1 MSTPTRFDPFIQA
14 VARRAEG
21 IYTKMAIRRDESQD
35 LTRRRKDEGDTDASS
50 LLWEDTTDVS
60 VVALRGFLEDLLGL
74 THSDPHMNTDLL
86 PLPPVPADQ
95 PTAPQTAASHA
106 AQAYRNT
113 GRVVH
118 DENVEI
124 VAPIPIITPSTSPT
138 DVRLGDD
145 FGEAE
150 RETMRG
156 YLSDL
161 ANLERRGVEFLTLR
175 RSLTFLESIDQAI
188 KSAQ

>member
-124 VAPIPIITPSTSPT
+124 VAPIPIITPSTSAT

-150 RETMRG
+150 RGTMRG

>member
-21 IYTKMAIRRDESQD
+21 IYTKMAIVRDESQD
-35 LTRRRKDEGDTDASS
+35 LTRRRKNEGDTDVSS
-50 LLWEDTTDVS
+50 ALWEDTTDVS

-74 THSDPHMNTDLL
+74 THSASQMNTDLL
-86 PLPPVPADQ
+86 PLPPVPNDQ

-124 VAPIPIITPSTSPT
+124 VAPIPIIPPSNSTT

-161 ANLERRGVEFLTLR
+161 VNLERRGVEFLTLR

>member
-1 MSTPTRFDPFIQA
+1 MPTPTRFDPFIQA

-35 LTRRRKDEGDTDASS
+35 LTKRRKNEGDTDTSS
-50 LLWEDTTDVS
+50 IPWEDTTDVS
-60 VVALRGFLEDLLGL
+60 VLALRGFLEDLLGL
-74 THSDPHMNTDLL
+74 THSAPQMNTDLL
-86 PLPPVPADQ
+86 PLPPVPNDQ

-106 AQAYRNT
+106 AQAYRNM

-118 DENVEI
+118 DENVEMAI
-124 VAPIPIITPSTSPT
+124 PTPIIPPSDT

-161 ANLERRGVEFLTLR
+161 VDLERRGVEFLTLR

-188 KSAQ
+188 QSAR

>member
-74 THSDPHMNTDLL
+74 THSGPHMNTDLL

-124 VAPIPIITPSTSPT
+124 VAPIPIITPS
-138 DVRLGDD
+138 
-145 FGEAE
+145 
-150 RETMRG
+150 
-156 YLSDL
+156 
-161 ANLERRGVEFLTLR
+161 
-175 RSLTFLESIDQAI
+175 
-188 KSAQ
+188 

>member
-1 MSTPTRFDPFIQA
+1 MSIPTRLDPFIQA
-14 VARRAEG
+14 VARKAEG
-21 IYTKMAIRRDESQD
+21 IYTKMAIHRDESQD
-35 LTRRRKDEGDTDASS
+35 LTRRRKDHSDTDAAPMP
-50 LLWEDTTDVS
+50 WEDTTDVS

-74 THSDPHMNTDLL
+74 AHSGLQANSDIL
-86 PLPPVPADQ
+86 PLPPVSTEQ

-106 AQAYRNT
+106 AQAYRT
-113 GRVVH
+113 IGRVVH

-124 VAPIPIITPSTSPT
+124 AAPSPIIPATTPDT
-138 DVRLGDD
+138 DVRLGAD

-161 ANLERRGVEFLTLR
+161 VELERAGVTFLTLR

-188 KSAQ
+188 KLAK

>member
-21 IYTKMAIRRDESQD
+21 IYTKMAIVRDESQD
-35 LTRRRKDEGDTDASS
+35 LTRRRKNEADTDASS
-50 LLWEDTTDVS
+50 ALWEDTTDVS
-60 VVALRGFLEDLLGL
+60 VLALRGFLEDLLGL
-74 THSDPHMNTDLL
+74 THSDPQMNTDLL

-124 VAPIPIITPSTSPT
+124 LPITPIIPPSNPTT

-161 ANLERRGVEFLTLR
+161 VNLERRGVEFLTLR
-175 RSLTFLESIDQAI
+175 RSLTFLESIEEAI
-188 KSAQ
+188 NSVK

>member
-1 MSTPTRFDPFIQA
+1 MSTPTRLDPFIQA
-14 VARRAEG
+14 VARKAEG
-21 IYTKMAIRRDESQD
+21 IYTKMAIQRDESQD
-35 LTRRRKDEGDTDASS
+35 LTKRQKNDHDSEAGSA
-50 LLWEDTTDVS
+50 LWEDTTDVS
-60 VVALRGFLEDLLGL
+60 VVALKGFLEDLLGL
-74 THSDPHMNTDLL
+74 SHSTPLTDTDIL
-86 PLPPVPADQ
+86 PLPPVPVDQ

-106 AQAYRNT
+106 AQAYRTT

-124 VAPIPIITPSTSPT
+124 MAPSPIIPPSAPDNS
-138 DVRLGDD
+138 VRLGDD
-145 FGEAE
+145 FGDAE

-161 ANLERRGVEFLTLR
+161 AALERAGVTFLTLR

-188 KSAQ
+188 KSVR